1 MSKELV
7 SKKHSDVPMQ
17 LSNLIDS
24 SGSYDII
31 ATRSAD
37 PNEQFGELKIF
48 DENKLAELAE
58 NMVII
63 NEKMNSFGRGNT
75 FHSNKLMTLQ
85 MLSKGSPFR
94 MLRQCLS
101 QIERKR
107 SAINETLQSIKK
119 KKIDA
124 ERLLFEVK
132 NLEEDIDKAEQDNDE
147 RCATTLQFDVD
158 YKKLELEEII
168 STSADSRLY
177 LEGALKEIGSFQQ
190 AYKEICVNKNIPED
204 WDESNFEEA
213 EPKYHIRHCF
223 SNGLRDL
230 LGSSRL
236 SHGTSEHMI
245 QFGINPIQGEVEIQ
259 KFIGDERGKIF
270 STKDTEQG
278 KQTFISGESTFTGM
292 DDWLVTM
299 EEKYKD
305 NYKEVLDS
313 FGLEN
318 IVNTQYMYETKLI
331 KEE

>member
-1 MSKELV
+1 MSRELV

-37 PNEQFGELKIF
+37 PNEKFGELKIF

-58 NMVII
+58 NMVVV

-132 NLEEDIDKAEQDNDE
+132 NLEEDIENAEKEGDD
-147 RCATTLQFDVD
+147 RTATSLQFDVD
-158 YKKLELEEII
+158 YRKLELEEII

-177 LEGALKEIGSFQQ
+177 LEGALKDVGSFQQ
-190 AYKEICVNKNIPED
+190 AYKEICTNKNIPED
-204 WDESNFEEA
+204 WDESDFEDA
-213 EPKYHIRHCF
+213 EPKHHIRHCF
-223 SNGLRDL
+223 SNGLRDML
-230 LGSSRL
+230 SSSRL
-236 SHGTSEHMI
+236 SHGTSEHML
-245 QFGINPIQGEVEIQ
+245 QFGINPVQGEVEIQ
-259 KFIGDERGKIF
+259 KFIGEGRNKIF
-270 STKDTEQG
+270 TTKDTEQG
-278 KQTFISGESTFTGM
+278 KQTSMTGKATFEEM
-292 DDWLVTM
+292 ENWLIEM
-299 EEKYKD
+299 EEKYKE
-305 NYKEVLDS
+305 NYKEVIGSYGLD
-313 FGLEN
+313 N
-318 IVNTQYMYETKLI
+318 IVNAQYMYENKLL
-331 KEE
+331 EE